1 MPSTSILTNGEDYI
15 FLRYYQ
21 KPARVV
27 KSKLM
32 TVPLGC
38 NIPLEVLRQQVEP
51 IIMRIVG
58 ALELQKSSGDELYRK
73 HPKIA
78 S

>member
-1 MPSTSILTNGEDYI
+1 
-15 FLRYYQ
+15 
-21 KPARVV
+21 
-27 KSKLM
+27 M